1 MKFKIIRRNG
11 TLIFKK
17 AFFHSDTP
25 PFSDTRKK
33 KKWSFF
39 KKVITFSGG
48 FTGKKIWCI
57 RHFCVTYRFIVF
69 LQEKDTLFYLQLKI
83 AVFYWNLMKTDLS
96 FIFGKNRNSKG
107 QYDERK
113 KSKIIFLSLVLV
125 IHGHTVILYSFG
137 WCSLKNE

>member
-17 AFFHSDTP
+17 AFFH
-25 PFSDTRKK
+25 SDTRKK

-48 FTGKKIWCI
+48 FTGKKNMMYPPFLCNVQIHSFPTGK
-57 RHFCVTYRFIVF
+57 RHTFLSSTKNCSFLLKFNEDRFI
-69 LQEKDTLFYLQLKI
+69 I
-83 AVFYWNLMKTDLS
+83 
-96 FIFGKNRNSKG
+96 IFGKNRNSKG